1 MSAKPGRIAV
11 IGSNMVDLV
20 TYVTRMPVKGETVEA
35 PSFEMGHGGK
45 GANQAVAAAKLGASV
60 MMVTKVGDDMFADN
74 TIKNLAGF
82 GVDTKYV
89 TRVKGRSSGVAPI
102 MVEPSGENSI
112 LIVKGANADLSP
124 ADIDNAAEDLKSCD
138 LILLQLEIPVET
150 VYAAIDFGKRHG
162 VKTLL
167 NPAPAVADLDPER
180 IRHATFLVPNETE
193 LAILSG
199 LPVGSEAEIETAARS
214 LMAKGIETVIVTMGS
229 RGSMLLT
236 ADAVK
241 HIAPVRVTPVDTTG
255 AGDAFVGSF
264 ARYYVA
270 GAGLDAALNKAVR
283 YAADSITR
291 RGTQK
296 AYATEA
302 EFEVFCRAHASATAQ
317 R

>member
-1 MSAKPGRIAV
+1 MSTLKQGRIAV

-20 TYVTRMPVKGETVEA
+20 TYVARMPVRGETVEA

-60 MMVTKVGDDMFADN
+60 LMVTKVGDDMFADN
-74 TIKNLAGF
+74 TIKNLASF

-112 LIVKGANADLSP
+112 LIVKGANNDLTP
-124 ADIDNAAEDLKSCD
+124 ADIERAAEDLKSCD

-150 VYAAIDFGKRHG
+150 VYAAIEFGKRHG

-167 NPAPAVADLDPER
+167 NPAPALPDLDPER
-180 IRHATFLVPNETE
+180 IRNATFLVPNETE

-199 LPVGSEAEIETAARS
+199 LPVASEAEIETAARS
-214 LMAKGIETVIVTMGS
+214 LMAKGIETIIVTMGS
-229 RGSMLLT
+229 RGAMLLT

-241 HIAPVRVTPVDTTG
+241 LIAPVRVTPVDTTG
-255 AGDAFVGSF
+255 AGDAFVGAF
-264 ARYYVA
+264 ARYYVG

-302 EFEVFCRAHASATAQ
+302 EFEVFCRANAGAA
-317 R
+317 

>member
-1 MSAKPGRIAV
+1 MSGKQGRIAV

-20 TYVTRMPVKGETVEA
+20 TYVTRMPVKGETIEA

-60 MMVTKVGDDMFADN
+60 LMVSKVGDDMFADN
-74 TIKNLAGF
+74 TIKNLASF

-124 ADIDNAAEDLKSCD
+124 ADIDNAAEDLKACD

-162 VKTLL
+162 VKTFL

-180 IRHATFLVPNETE
+180 IRHATFLAPNETE

-214 LMAKGIETVIVTMGS
+214 LIAKGIESVIVTMGS
-229 RGSMLLT
+229 RGAMLLT

-241 HIAPVRVTPVDTTG
+241 RIAPVRVTPVDTTG

-270 GAGLDAALNKAVR
+270 GAGLDAALDKAVR

-302 EFEVFCRAHASATAQ
+302 EFEVFCKAHAGATA
-317 R
+317 

>member
-1 MSAKPGRIAV
+1 
-11 IGSNMVDLV
+11 
-20 TYVTRMPVKGETVEA
+20 
-35 PSFEMGHGGK
+35 
-45 GANQAVAAAKLGASV
+45 
-60 MMVTKVGDDMFADN
+60 MFADN

-124 ADIDNAAEDLKSCD
+124 ADIDNAAEDLKACD

-162 VKTLL
+162 VKTFL

-180 IRHATFLVPNETE
+180 IRHATFLAPNETE

-214 LMAKGIETVIVTMGS
+214 LMAKGIETIIVTMGS
-229 RGSMLLT
+229 RGAMVLT

-241 HIAPVRVTPVDTTG
+241 RIAPISVTPVDTTG

-302 EFEVFCRAHASATAQ
+302 EFEVFCKAHAGATA
-317 R
+317 

>member
-1 MSAKPGRIAV
+1 MSTLKQGRIAV

-20 TYVTRMPVKGETVEA
+20 TYVARMPVRGETVEA

-60 MMVTKVGDDMFADN
+60 LMVTKVGDDMFADN
-74 TIKNLAGF
+74 TIKNLASF

-112 LIVKGANADLSP
+112 LIVKGANNDLTP
-124 ADIDNAAEDLKSCD
+124 ADIERAAEDLKSCD

-150 VYAAIDFGKRHG
+150 VYAAIEFGKRHG

-167 NPAPAVADLDPER
+167 NPAPALPDLDPER
-180 IRHATFLVPNETE
+180 IRNATFLVPNETE

-199 LPVGSEAEIETAARS
+199 LPVASEAEIETAARS
-214 LMAKGIETVIVTMGS
+214 LMAKGIETIIVTMGS
-229 RGSMLLT
+229 RGAMLLT

-241 HIAPVRVTPVDTTG
+241 LIAPVRVTPVDTTG
-255 AGDAFVGSF
+255 AGDAFVGAF
-264 ARYYVA
+264 ARYYVG

-302 EFEVFCRAHASATAQ
+302 EFEVFCRNAEPTK
-317 R
+317 